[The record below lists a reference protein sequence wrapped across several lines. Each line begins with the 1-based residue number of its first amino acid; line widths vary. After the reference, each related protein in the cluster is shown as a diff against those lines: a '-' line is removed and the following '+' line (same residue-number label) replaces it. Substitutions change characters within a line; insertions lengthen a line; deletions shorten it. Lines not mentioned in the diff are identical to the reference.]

1 MVPSLPAN
9 IDNIWEALA
18 VLLVL
23 IGWGWR
29 EVQHQAKSSSN
40 GGVSE
45 ARIRALVA
53 EHAMECPAALRLQEE
68 IRDLRASIDRLTTYL
83 LNRGGTL

>member
-29 EVQHQAKSSSN
+29 EMQHAKSSGGN

-53 EHAMECPAALRLQEE
+53 EHALECPAALRLEAE
-68 IRDLRASIDRLTTYL
+68 VRELRASIERLTTYL
-83 LNRGGTL
+83 LNRGG